1 MRFSVR
7 PILSGKYN
15 SPSIHTVEE
24 KNMKNNKPKISG
36 LVINIKWINL
46 FGRDGYLCYG
56 HEKMNVISSCSI
68 TLQPA
73 VIKKEIDVFFFY

>member
-36 LVINIKWINL
+36 LVINIK
-46 FGRDGYLCYG
+46 
-56 HEKMNVISSCSI
+56 
-68 TLQPA
+68 
-73 VIKKEIDVFFFY
+73 